1 MTFRPQDI
9 SPLVVSPPFSTL
21 VVSPPIPF
29 PPFLLSIDTG
39 FAHTC
44 ITHGLVVPPL
54 NIFNYLFVKELH
66 GAIDPILG
74 NLRTVFGGKVGGWM
88 DGRMYMQS
96 CTLHGP

>member
-1 MTFRPQDI
+1 MSYNTWAICQ
-9 SPLVVSPPFSTL
+9 
-21 VVSPPIPF
+21 
-29 PPFLLSIDTG
+29 
-39 FAHTC
+39 
-44 ITHGLVVPPL
+44 PL

-88 DGRMYMQS
+88 DGRMYMHS